1 MVEKVEEDAKAEVDV
16 NKPTTDTVLAAAK
29 KSERNEEVA
38 KVSVEVVSVNMFSRE
53 QSPRYKPPIPVII
66 E

>member
-16 NKPTTDTVLAAAK
+16 NKPTTDTVFAAAK
-29 KSERNEEVA
+29 KSERNEAVPKA
-38 KVSVEVVSVNMFSRE
+38 SVEVVSVNMFSRE
-53 QSPRYKPPIPVII
+53 QSPRYKPTPVII